1 MNTTT
6 KKSYKILA
14 LMGPSGSGKDTVL
27 KEVLK
32 KNPKEFNKIINCT
45 TRPMREGEVNGVD
58 YFFISPE
65 TFAEQVLNFDMIEAT
80 NFNDWFYGTS
90 KSALV
95 SDIINIG
102 VFSPEAVEAL
112 LESPD
117 IELMV
122 LELAASDKTRLLRQL
137 NREAN
142 PNVHEIIRRF
152 KADEED
158 FADLDILRITLVNET
173 KDDLLENVYYI
184 SRLPRVWAD

>member
-1 MNTTT
+1 MNTTM

-45 TRPMREGEVNGVD
+45 TRPMREGEVDGVD

>member
-1 MNTTT
+1 
-6 KKSYKILA
+6 
-14 LMGPSGSGKDTVL
+14 MGPSGSGKDTVL

-32 KNPKEFNKIINCT
+32 KNPNDFHKIINCT

-90 KSALV
+90 KDALV
-95 SDIINIG
+95 NNAINIG

-112 LESPD
+112 LESPE

-173 KDDLLENVYYI
+173 TDDLLENVYYI

>member
-1 MNTTT
+1 
-6 KKSYKILA
+6 
-14 LMGPSGSGKDTVL
+14 
-27 KEVLK
+27 
-32 KNPKEFNKIINCT
+32 
-45 TRPMREGEVNGVD
+45 
-58 YFFISPE
+58 
-65 TFAEQVLNFDMIEAT
+65 MIEAT

-90 KSALV
+90 KNTLV

-112 LESPD
+112 LESPE

>member
-1 MNTTT
+1 MNMTT

-90 KSALV
+90 KDALV
-95 SDIINIG
+95 NNAINIG

>member
-1 MNTTT
+1 MNMTT

-45 TRPMREGEVNGVD
+45 TRPMREGEVDGVD
-58 YFFISPE
+58 YFFVSPE

-90 KSALV
+90 KDALV
-95 SDIINIG
+95 NDAINIG

-112 LESPD
+112 LESSE

>member
-1 MNTTT
+1 
-6 KKSYKILA
+6 
-14 LMGPSGSGKDTVL
+14 MGPSGSGKDTVL

-32 KNPKEFNKIINCT
+32 KNPNDFHKITNCT

-90 KSALV
+90 KDALV
-95 SDIINIG
+95 NNAINIG

-112 LESPD
+112 LESPE

>member
-1 MNTTT
+1 MNMTT

-32 KNPKEFNKIINCT
+32 KNPNDFHKIINCT

-90 KSALV
+90 KDALV
-95 SDIINIG
+95 NNAINIG

-158 FADLDILRITLVNET
+158 FADLDILRIILVNET

>member
-1 MNTTT
+1 MNTTM

-27 KEVLK
+27 REVLK
-32 KNPKEFNKIINCT
+32 KNPKNFHKIINCT
-45 TRPMREGEVNGVD
+45 TRPMREGEVDGVD

-90 KSALV
+90 KDALV
-95 SDIINIG
+95 NDAINIG

-112 LESPD
+112 RESSE

-122 LELAASDKTRLLRQL
+122 LELIASDKTRLLRQL
-137 NREAN
+137 NRETN

-158 FADLDILRITLVNET
+158 FADLDILRIKLVNET
-173 KDDLLENVYYI
+173 SNDLLENVYYI
-184 SRLPRVWAD
+184 SRLPGIWAD

>member
-1 MNTTT
+1 MNMTT

-32 KNPKEFNKIINCT
+32 KNPNDFHKIINCT

-90 KSALV
+90 KDALV
-95 SDIINIG
+95 NNAINIG

-158 FADLDILRITLVNET
+158 FADLDILRITLTNET
-173 KDDLLENVYYI
+173 TDDLLENVYYI

>member
-1 MNTTT
+1 MNMTT

-32 KNPKEFNKIINCT
+32 KNPNDFHKIINCT
-45 TRPMREGEVNGVD
+45 TRPMREGEADGVD

-90 KSALV
+90 KDALIN
-95 SDIINIG
+95 DAINIG

-112 LESPD
+112 LESPE

>member
-1 MNTTT
+1 
-6 KKSYKILA
+6 
-14 LMGPSGSGKDTVL
+14 
-27 KEVLK
+27 
-32 KNPKEFNKIINCT
+32 
-45 TRPMREGEVNGVD
+45 
-58 YFFISPE
+58 
-65 TFAEQVLNFDMIEAT
+65 MIEAT

-90 KSALV
+90 KDALV
-95 SDIINIG
+95 NNAINIG

-112 LESPD
+112 LESPE

-142 PNVHEIIRRF
+142 VHEINRRF

-173 KDDLLENVYYI
+173 TDDLLENVYYI

>member
-1 MNTTT
+1 MNMTT

-45 TRPMREGEVNGVD
+45 TRPMREGEVDGVD

-65 TFAEQVLNFDMIEAT
+65 TFAAQVLNFDMIEAT

-90 KSALV
+90 KDALV
-95 SDIINIG
+95 NDAINIG

-112 LESPD
+112 LESPE

-173 KDDLLENVYYI
+173 RDDLLENVYYI

>member
-1 MNTTT
+1 MNTIM
-6 KKSYKILA
+6 KKSYKVLA

-32 KNPKEFNKIINCT
+32 KNPNDFHKIINCT
-45 TRPMREGEVNGVD
+45 TRPMREGETNGVD

-90 KSALV
+90 KDALV
-95 SDIINIG
+95 NNAINIG

-112 LESPD
+112 LESPE

-173 KDDLLENVYYI
+173 TDDLLENVYYI

>member
-1 MNTTT
+1 MNMTM

-32 KNPKEFNKIINCT
+32 KNPNDFHKIINCT
-45 TRPMREGEVNGVD
+45 TRPMREGEVDGVD

-90 KSALV
+90 KDALV
-95 SDIINIG
+95 NNAINIG

-112 LESPD
+112 LESPE

>member
-45 TRPMREGEVNGVD
+45 TRPMREGEVDGVD
-58 YFFISPE
+58 YFFVSPE

-90 KSALV
+90 KDALV
-95 SDIINIG
+95 NDAINIG

-112 LESPD
+112 LESSE

-122 LELAASDKTRLLRQL
+122 LELAVSDKTRLLRQL

>member
-45 TRPMREGEVNGVD
+45 TRPMREGEVDGVD

-95 SDIINIG
+95 NNAINIG

-112 LESPD
+112 LESPE

>member
-1 MNTTT
+1 MNMTT

-45 TRPMREGEVNGVD
+45 TRPMREGEVDGVD
-58 YFFISPE
+58 YFFVSPE

-90 KSALV
+90 KDALV
-95 SDIINIG
+95 NDAINIG

-112 LESPD
+112 LESSE

-173 KDDLLENVYYI
+173 RDDLLENVYYI

>member
-45 TRPMREGEVNGVD
+45 TRPMREGEVDGVD

-102 VFSPEAVEAL
+102 VFSPEAIEAL

>member
-45 TRPMREGEVNGVD
+45 TRPMREGEVDGVD

-137 NREAN
+137 NREVN

>member
-1 MNTTT
+1 MNMTT

-45 TRPMREGEVNGVD
+45 TRPMREGEVDGVD

-90 KSALV
+90 KDALV
-95 SDIINIG
+95 NDAINIG

-112 LESPD
+112 LESSE

>member
-32 KNPKEFNKIINCT
+32 KNPNDFHKIINCT

-90 KSALV
+90 KDALV
-95 SDIINIG
+95 NNAINIG

-112 LESPD
+112 LESPE

-173 KDDLLENVYYI
+173 TDDLLENVYYI